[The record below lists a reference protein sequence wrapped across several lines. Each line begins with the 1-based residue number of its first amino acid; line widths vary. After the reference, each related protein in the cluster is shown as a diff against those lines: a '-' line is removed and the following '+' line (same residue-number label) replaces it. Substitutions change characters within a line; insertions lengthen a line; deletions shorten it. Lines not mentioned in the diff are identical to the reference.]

1 MTRFPRSA
9 RLLSGS
15 DFKRVFAARD
25 ARQNRLFRIHRAPA
39 PGGTGANR
47 PRLGMA
53 VSRRAARRAVDRNR
67 IRRHIRES
75 FRARAGR
82 LAPYDYV
89 VVARSA
95 AADADPAALRGA
107 LEQLWLPLENE

>member
-1 MTRFPRSA
+1 MIRFPRSA

-15 DFKRVFAARD
+15 DFKRVFAARE
-25 ARQNRLFRIHRAPA
+25 ARQNRLFRLHRAPLPA
-39 PGGTGANR
+39 EAGAKG

-53 VSRRAARRAVDRNR
+53 VSKRAARRAVDRNR

-75 FRARAGR
+75 FRARSSR
-82 LAPYDYV
+82 LAAYDYV

-95 AADADPAALRGA
+95 AADADPATLRGA
-107 LEQLWLPLENE
+107 LDQLWLPLENE